1 MGRGRRVSSDLS
13 LNIEYA
19 GAPLQPTTCY
29 FWTVNVWNQKG
40 EQSSSTSWFETGLMS
55 KTNPY
60 EGWSDAK
67 WIGGGDEDMVL
78 YSPLSSGVQAER
90 CTPVG

>member
-1 MGRGRRVSSDLS
+1 
-13 LNIEYA
+13 
-19 GAPLQPTTCY
+19 
-29 FWTVNVWNQKG
+29 
-40 EQSSSTSWFETGLMS
+40 MS
-55 KTNPY
+55 KANPY

-78 YSPLSSGVQAER
+78 IPLSSGVQAER